1 MSETVQASER
11 KQRRPSNQV
20 EQDAQQQGD
29 NIVEKPVSLSRCAKV
44 IKGGRK
50 FSFSATTVVGN
61 PERGMIGLGRGKSNE
76 VRNAMQK
83 SFEKARKNMKQVT
96 LNGDTIWYPVVATY
110 GATKVMLRPAA
121 EGTGIIA
128 GGPMRAV
135 FEVLG
140 VKNILA
146 KVYGSTNPVNVVYA
160 TINALTAMQTPGDIA
175 NKRGKSVEDI
185 WDK

>member
-1 MSETVQASER
+1 MNATAQSSE
-11 KQRRPSNQV
+11 KPRRGGKSQV
-20 EQDAQQQGD
+20 EQDAKQQGD
-29 NIVEKPVSLSRCAKV
+29 NFVEKPVALQRTAKV
-44 IKGGRK
+44 VKGGRT
-50 FSFSATTVVGN
+50 FSFSATTVVGD
-61 PERGMIGLGRGKSNE
+61 PTRGIIGLGRGKSSE

-83 SFEKARKNMKQVT
+83 SFDKARKNTKKVI
-96 LNGDTIWYPVVATY
+96 LNGDTIWYPIMARH
-110 GATKVMLRPAA
+110 GATTVMLRPAS

-160 TINALTAMQTPGDIA
+160 TINALTTMQTPEGIA
-175 NKRGKSVEDI
+175 NKRGKTVEEI

>member
-1 MSETVQASER
+1 MTTAKSSGKSQR
-11 KQRRPSNQV
+11 KPESSV
-20 EQDAQQQGD
+20 EVEAQQQGD
-29 NIVEKPVSLSRCAKV
+29 SFIEKPVALSRNAKV
-44 IKGGRK
+44 VKGGRK
-50 FSFSATTVVGN
+50 FSFSATTVVGD
-61 PERGMIGLGRGKSNE
+61 PERGIIGVGRGKSNE

-83 SFEKARKNMKQVT
+83 SFEKARKSTKTVT
-96 LNGDTIWYPVVATY
+96 LNGDTIWYPMMGKHGST
-110 GATKVMLRPAA
+110 TVMLRPAA

-146 KVYGSTNPVNVVYA
+146 KVIGSTNPVNVVYA
-160 TINALTAMQTPGDIA
+160 TINALTAMQTPEEIA
-175 NKRGKSVEDI
+175 MKRGKTIDQI